1 MNTYRTNA
9 VAAGVLYIVG
19 TVSGVLSMVF
29 SSPVLGGPGY
39 LARVAANPEALI
51 LGAFCI
57 LAMGLA
63 LAIVPVAL
71 YPVLRRY
78 NRPLAIGYIVFRG
91 ALETVTYLGIV
102 AGWLLLVTLAQE
114 YAAGGALAGS
124 DFQVLGTLISKA
136 AEISANL
143 TAVVFPIGAMML
155 YAVLYQAKLIPRWLS
170 VWGMIAV
177 GLTLASA
184 GVPGLAG
191 RPDAMPAVLTAANA
205 STLVQEMVMAAW
217 FIAKGFNLPASAAR
231 PGRTEASE
239 LLSAA

>member
-9 VAAGVLYIVG
+9 VVAGVLYIIG
-19 TVSGVLSMVF
+19 TVCGVLSMVF
-29 SSPVLGGPGY
+29 TAPVLGGPGY
-39 LARVAANPEALI
+39 LARVAANPAALVM
-51 LGAFCI
+51 GAFCI

-63 LAIVPVAL
+63 LAIVPVVL
-71 YPVLRRY
+71 YPVLKRY

-102 AGWLLLVTLAQE
+102 AGWLLLVTLGKE
-114 YAAGGALAGS
+114 YAAAGALAGP

-143 TAVVFPIGAMML
+143 TAVVFPIGAIML
-155 YAVLYQAKLIPRWLS
+155 YALLYQAKLLPRWLS

-177 GLTLASA
+177 GLTLASS
-184 GVPGLAG
+184 GVPGLAN

-205 STLVQEMVMAAW
+205 LTLVQEMVMAVW
-217 FIAKGFNLPASAAR
+217 LIAKGFNLPASAAR
-231 PGRTEASE
+231 PGRTEANE

>member
-9 VAAGVLYIVG
+9 VVAGVLYIIG
-19 TVSGVLSMVF
+19 TVAGVLSMIF
-29 SSPVLGGPGY
+29 TSPVLGGPGY
-39 LARVAANPEALI
+39 LARVAANPAALI

-57 LAMGLA
+57 LTMGLA
-63 LAIVPVAL
+63 LAMVPLAL

-78 NRPLAIGYIVFRG
+78 NRPLAVGYVVFRG

-114 YAAGGALAGS
+114 YAAAGALAGP
-124 DFQVLGTLISKA
+124 DIQVLGTLISKA

-143 TAVVFPIGAMML
+143 TAVVFPLGAMML
-155 YAVLYQAKLIPRWLS
+155 YVVLYQSKLIPRWLS

-177 GLTLASA
+177 VLTVAST
-184 GVPGLAG
+184 GVPGLAN
-191 RPDAMPAVLTAANA
+191 RPDAMPPVQTVANA
-205 STLVQEMVMAAW
+205 ATLVQEMVMAVW
-217 FIAKGFNLPASAAR
+217 FIAKGFNLSASAAR